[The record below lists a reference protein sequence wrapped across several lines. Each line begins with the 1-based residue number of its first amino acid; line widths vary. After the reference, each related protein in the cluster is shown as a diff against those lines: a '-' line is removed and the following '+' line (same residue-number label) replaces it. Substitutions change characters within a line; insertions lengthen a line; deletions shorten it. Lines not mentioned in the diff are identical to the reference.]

1 MSCTSIPRLRVYSA
15 LPGVADALRKDDAQ
29 HAVDRGGN

>member
-15 LPGVADALRKDDAQ
+15 LPGVAGALRMGDAQ
-29 HAVDRGGN
+29 HAVDRRGN